1 MKTVE
6 YDAKVDAKK
15 RITIRNANY
24 NYYHVREMESGVIL
38 LEPRELRA
46 PFQISANTLAMMD
59 ENFKA
64 GKVSNPVDFSDFL
77 EVNRSISNS
86 FPEQPFQPSSSQA
99 RSGFSDFDCRESSDR
114 ETFLPKRMARQ

>member
-24 NYYHVREMESGVIL
+24 NYYHVREMDSGVIL

-59 ENFKA
+59 KSIQNFKA
-64 GKVSNPVDFSDFL
+64 GNVSAPIDLSDF
-77 EVNRSISNS
+77 E
-86 FPEQPFQPSSSQA
+86 
-99 RSGFSDFDCRESSDR
+99 G
-114 ETFLPKRMARQ
+114 

>member
-38 LEPRELRA
+38 LEPRELRV

-59 ENFKA
+59 KSIQNFKA
-64 GKVSNPVDFSDFL
+64 GNVSSPIDLSDF
-77 EVNRSISNS
+77 E
-86 FPEQPFQPSSSQA
+86 
-99 RSGFSDFDCRESSDR
+99 G
-114 ETFLPKRMARQ
+114 

>member
-38 LEPRELRA
+38 LEPRELRV

-59 ENFKA
+59 KSIQNFKA
-64 GKVSNPVDFSDFL
+64 GNVSAPIDLSDF
-77 EVNRSISNS
+77 E
-86 FPEQPFQPSSSQA
+86 
-99 RSGFSDFDCRESSDR
+99 G
-114 ETFLPKRMARQ
+114 

>member
-24 NYYHVREMESGVIL
+24 SYYHVREMESGVIL

-59 ENFKA
+59 KSIQNFKA
-64 GKVSNPVDFSDFL
+64 GNVSAPIDLSDF
-77 EVNRSISNS
+77 E
-86 FPEQPFQPSSSQA
+86 
-99 RSGFSDFDCRESSDR
+99 G
-114 ETFLPKRMARQ
+114 

>member
-59 ENFKA
+59 KSIQNFKA
-64 GKVSNPVDFSDFL
+64 GNVSAPIDLSDF
-77 EVNRSISNS
+77 E
-86 FPEQPFQPSSSQA
+86 
-99 RSGFSDFDCRESSDR
+99 G
-114 ETFLPKRMARQ
+114 